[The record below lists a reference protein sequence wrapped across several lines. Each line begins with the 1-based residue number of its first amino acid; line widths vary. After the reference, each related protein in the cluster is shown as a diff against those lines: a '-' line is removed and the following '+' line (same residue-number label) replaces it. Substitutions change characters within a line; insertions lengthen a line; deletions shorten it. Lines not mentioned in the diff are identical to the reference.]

1 MNKLSGIIKKTTSSG
16 NIVLAEVDV
25 ENTTMAAIMINTP
38 EFEFMLQ
45 EGKEVQLA
53 FKESEVSIG
62 KDLQGEISIRNKLD
76 GKITKIE
83 RGIVFSKVTFDF
95 KGYSI
100 VSLITTGSSNR
111 LKLRKGNTI
120 TGLIK
125 ANEVMIF
132 ANNL

>member
-100 VSLITTGSSNR
+100 VSLITTDSANR